1 MIEEKID
8 KLIAVIEQLTIALTK
23 SANVAAREPKA
34 EKPKAEKPAAVEPAK
49 PDPIALP
56 AGPTDQDLRDFA
68 QKFLDKDVADKV
80 QTGLDYLTSLKKE
93 YGCSVSKVP
102 EDKRAEV
109 LAKMKKKFD
118 ELNAL

>member
-8 KLIAVIEQLTIALTK
+8 KLIAAIEQLTVALTK
-23 SANVAAREPKA
+23 TGSVPKA
-34 EKPKAEKPAAVEPAK
+34 EKAPKAEKPAPEPAK
-49 PDPIALP
+49 PVIADAAALP
-56 AGPTDQDLRDFA
+56 VGPTDQDVRDFA

-109 LAKMKKKFD
+109 LAKMRKKFD
-118 ELNAL
+118 ELNAV